1 MKKLIYL
8 LIMCII
14 MTAFCGCSGDS
25 SKNDDSQ
32 KTANINILISSDIS
46 GDCMSTEDF
55 DINKDFEN
63 WYSQRYN
70 DVKLSEPAEEITV
83 QFDGKEYTGKYKR
96 TKTYGLGTMTSYE
109 YTVDFGFLEINP
121 SNGGISYIL
130 FGQPPIAEDKMDE
143 KTYEACRKKA
153 QEIAEQYI
161 DTSYF
166 TFEITELSTV
176 VRFSY
181 IQYVNGKPTENRL
194 SMNFYFNGNLSSFCN
209 YVSEGY
215 KNVMNAQKTDVNKL
229 VDTFNSEQT
238 QQLVLDKVKPLF
250 ADYECED
257 CEYEINQ
264 SQLYVMPDGKLMQSY
279 NVTASFM
286 KESPIYK
293 NESGN
298 PLYYEEHA
306 LLQVAIIEE

>member
-1 MKKLIYL
+1 MKKLTYL
-8 LIMCII
+8 LVMCII

-25 SKNDDSQ
+25 SKNNDSQ
-32 KTANINILISSDIS
+32 ETANINILISSDIS

-55 DINKDFEN
+55 NINQDFEN

-70 DVKLSEPAEEITV
+70 NTKRQEPAEEITV
-83 QFDGKEYTGKYKR
+83 QFDGKEYTGKYKQ
-96 TKTYGLGTMTSYE
+96 TKTYHLGTSVAYE
-109 YTVDFGFLEINP
+109 YTVDFGFLEINS
-121 SNGGISYIL
+121 SNGDIWLLHVGH
-130 FGQPPIAEDKMDE
+130 PPVNRDKIDE

-166 TFEITELSTV
+166 TLEIEETFESVQFI
-176 VRFSY
+176 Y
-181 IQYVNGKPTENRL
+181 IQYINGKPTENKL
-194 SMNFYFNGNLSSFCN
+194 AVTFTFKGEFESFCN
-209 YVSEGY
+209 FVSEGY
-215 KNVMNAQKTDVNKL
+215 KKVMKAQKTDVNKL

-238 QQLVLDKVKPLF
+238 QQRVLDKVKPLF

>member
-1 MKKLIYL
+1 MKKLTYL
-8 LIMCII
+8 LVMCII
-14 MTAFCGCSGDS
+14 ISAFCGCSNDN
-25 SKNDDSQ
+25 SKNNNSQ
-32 KTANINILISSDIS
+32 NPANINILISSDIS

-70 DVKLSEPAEEITV
+70 YVKRQEPDEEITV
-83 QFDGKEYTGKYKR
+83 QFDGKEYTGKYKQ
-96 TKTYGLGTMTSYE
+96 TKTYHLGTSIAYE

-121 SNGGISYIL
+121 LNGGISYIL
-130 FGQPPIAEDKMDE
+130 FGQPPIAKDKMDE

-166 TFEITELSTV
+166 TLEITELSTV

-181 IQYVNGKPTENRL
+181 IQYVNGKPSENKL
-194 SMNFYFNGNLSSFCN
+194 AMNFYFNGNLSNFCN
-209 YVSEGY
+209 NVSEGY
-215 KNVMNAQKTDVNKL
+215 KKVMKAQKTDANKL

-250 ADYECED
+250 ADYED
-257 CEYEINQ
+257 CEYKIYQ
-264 SQLYVMPDGKLMQSY
+264 PQLHVMPDGKLMQSY
-279 NVTASFM
+279 NVRATFIT
-286 KESPIYK
+286 ESSLK

-298 PLYYEEHA
+298 PLYYKEDA

>member
-14 MTAFCGCSGDS
+14 LSAFCGCSSTNTQNNKDPSVVALFYASGCESHSDS
-25 SKNDDSQ
+25 FAIK
-32 KTANINILISSDIS
+32 NINP
-46 GDCMSTEDF
+46 EF
-55 DINKDFEN
+55 DS

-70 DVKLSEPAEEITV
+70 NTKRQEPAQEITI

-96 TKTYGLGTMTSYE
+96 TNIYSLGTRMTYE

-121 SNGGISYIL
+121 SNGGVSYLLI
-130 FGQPPIAEDKMDE
+130 GHPPVNRDTIDE

-161 DTSYF
+161 DTNYF
-166 TFEITELSTV
+166 TLEIKETFETV
-176 VRFSY
+176 KFLYVQY
-181 IQYVNGKPTENRL
+181 INGKPTENKL
-194 SMNFYFNGNLSSFCN
+194 VVTFTFKGEFESFCN

-215 KNVMNAQKTDVNKL
+215 KKVMKAQKTDANKL

-250 ADYECED
+250 ADYED
-257 CEYEINQ
+257 CEYKIYQ
-264 SQLYVMPDGKLMQSY
+264 PQLHVMPDGKLMQSY
-279 NVTASFM
+279 NVRVTFIT
-286 KESPIYK
+286 KKPLK
-293 NESGN
+293 DESGN
-298 PLYYEEHA
+298 PLYYEEDA